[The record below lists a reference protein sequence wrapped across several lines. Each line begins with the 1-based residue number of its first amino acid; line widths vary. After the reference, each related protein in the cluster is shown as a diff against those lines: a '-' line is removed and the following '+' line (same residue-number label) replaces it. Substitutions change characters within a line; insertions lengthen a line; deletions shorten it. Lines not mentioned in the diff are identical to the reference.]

1 MSHTEDPGLDNPD
14 VAHEHSDV
22 NVRALIGLAIG
33 LFAVT
38 GLVAVL
44 MWGLLAFFQRQ
55 AANNDPAVSPLARP
69 AAEMPAS
76 QVGNPFFGSAEGP
89 QLLTSEPAVLSKQRA
104 MEAEAL
110 GSYGWVDEKSGVARI
125 PISEAKKLILE
136 RGLPARAEGT
146 ADSDQG
152 TRRAAYGEA
161 SAGRTIPTGIAK
173 PQQESTPPEAP
184 APAAPPKGGH

>member
-1 MSHTEDPGLDNPD
+1 MSHTENSGLDNPD

-22 NVRALIGLAIG
+22 NVRALVGLAIG
-33 LFAVT
+33 LLAVI

-55 AANNDPAVSPLARP
+55 AANSDPAVSPLARP
-69 AAEMPAS
+69 AVEMPAS

-110 GSYGWVDEKSGVARI
+110 GSYGWVDQKSGVARI
-125 PISEAKKLILE
+125 PISEAKRLILE

-161 SAGRTIPTGIAK
+161 SAGRTIPTGIPK
-173 PQQESTPPEAP
+173 PQQESAPPEAP